1 MAQAAHATQTSKT
14 DTYLY
19 RGKDRLGKPV
29 RGEVKSESV
38 ALAKAQ
44 LRKQGIIAQD
54 LHKKAKPLFGDR
66 KKPIKPADIA
76 VFSRQL
82 ATMMKAGVPLVQ
94 SFDIVADGQ
103 ENAAFRQMI
112 VDIRNDVA
120 GEYPGFRARQASTP
134 LRRSVLQPG
143 ACRRAVGKAGL
154 NARPGSH
161 VQGKG

>member
-120 GEYPGFRARQASTP
+120 GGIPWLPRSPSIHATSTICSATWCMPASSRESWTQC
-134 LRRSVLQPG
+134 STG
-143 ACRRAVGKAGL
+143 
-154 NARPGSH
+154 
-161 VQGKG
+161 